1 MPKMKKFMIIGLAC
15 LAAFAP
21 ATAQQPQSAPK
32 SIRSATRARDVNGFA
47 LGMNLADI
55 QKRMQL
61 THVDGEVFTGKLD
74 GVAYEFGVT
83 PLGRVYRIESLQP
96 LGRFNPDRAFTLSL
110 GAKLEQKYGPP
121 RENGLPDGV
130 MSWWLTEPITH
141 ADGQTLPFTTMIVDA
156 SLSDDW
162 GTQSLKIWMQDYRI
176 LWADSQR
183 LNKQPRDTAIDRAS
197 F

>member
-1 MPKMKKFMIIGLAC
+1 MKKYTIVGLVC

-32 SIRSATRARDVNGFA
+32 LNRSATRARDVNGVA
-47 LGMNLADI
+47 LGMSLADI
-55 QKRMQL
+55 QKRMPL

-74 GVAYEFGVT
+74 GIDYEFGIT
-83 PLGRVYRIESLQP
+83 PLGRVYRIESSQP

-110 GAKLEQKYGPP
+110 SAKLQQKYGPP
-121 RENGLPDGV
+121 RENGLPEGV

-141 ADGQTLPFTTMIVDA
+141 SDGQTLPFTTMTVDA

-162 GTQSLKIWMQDYRI
+162 GTQSLKIRMQDYRV
-176 LWADSQR
+176 LWTDAQR
-183 LNKQPRDTAIDRAS
+183 LNSPHRDQAIGRVA